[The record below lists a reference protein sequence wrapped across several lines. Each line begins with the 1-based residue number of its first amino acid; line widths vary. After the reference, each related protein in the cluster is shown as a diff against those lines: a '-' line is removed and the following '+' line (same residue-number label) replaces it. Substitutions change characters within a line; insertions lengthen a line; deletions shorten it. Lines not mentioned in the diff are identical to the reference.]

1 MGRLYG
7 AIIVSVLFV
16 LAQNHLQDLLKLAA
30 GAVEG
35 VLVLAAV
42 LTSGRWL
49 LWLRELLVLS
59 MVYFPTGVAVEI
71 AGPGVCGSCAH
82 AQGRA
87 RACQSG
93 AVAPRQHSP
102 LQPGRVPLCACS
114 VTCLRFQINVSD
126 EPSALMHADCPG
138 KDSQRSRDLKQRP

>member
-71 AGPGVCGSCAH
+71 AGPGVCGSCAPCAGPSPRLSVGCRCTAP
-82 AQGRA
+82 AQPA
-87 RACQSG
+87 PTRAC
-93 AVAPRQHSP
+93 A
-102 LQPGRVPLCACS
+102 S
-114 VTCLRFQINVSD
+114 VCVFSNMSSIPDQRF
-126 EPSALMHADCPG
+126 
-138 KDSQRSRDLKQRP
+138 R